1 MSQPGLLDV
10 GLIVAREFDAL
21 RVPYLVGGSVASGL
35 HGEPR
40 LTQDVDIA
48 AVMREEHVE
57 PLIEALKGPF
67 YVDDYLMR
75 SAIRRRGIFNVIHI
89 RSANKVDVHVLD
101 PNAFQQSQLDRARR
115 MKLREDDDELVPVT
129 TPEDIVLQKL
139 LWFRKS
145 EGALD
150 RQLRD
155 IAGVLKLQGG
165 GLDLVYMRSWAS
177 RLELSE
183 LLEAQLRSAGLK

>member
-10 GLIVAREFDAL
+10 GLIVAREFDNL

-48 AVMREEHVE
+48 AVMREEHVG
-57 PLIEALKGPF
+57 PLIKALQGPF

-75 SAIRRRGIFNVIHI
+75 SAIRRRAIFNVIHI
-89 RSANKVDVHVLD
+89 RSSNKVDVHVLD
-101 PNAFQQSQLDRARR
+101 PDAFQRSQLERASR
-115 MKLREDDDELVPVT
+115 MKLREGDVQLVPVT
-129 TPEDIVLQKL
+129 SPEDIVLQKL

-155 IAGVLKLQGG
+155 IAGVLKLQREK
-165 GLDLVYMRSWAS
+165 LDLGYLRSWA
-177 RLELSE
+177 RELDLSA
-183 LLEAQLRSAGLK
+183 LLEEQLRLAGLT